1 MGSTDD
7 ATTSNADVSAPSA
20 GSGWFPC
27 PYCGEKQNAGTSQ
40 CSSCSGLFE
49 PLSRQATQNHMGP
62 WQVRDASAPFTPGCS
77 YATIRRMAQR
87 GKIAPD
93 AVLRG
98 PTTRQFWMVASEIP
112 GVAHLLGRC
121 HACKGEASA
130 DAFSCDHCGAAFP
143 TPEDRQS
150 LGLAPVR
157 LLPGQ
162 APPALV
168 ARSASPAESPP
179 IAPAGAAPPTAFAA
193 LVRNAAASRTSPRP
207 SEPSE
212 LAPASLGS
220 APPRVEPSP
229 ASSAPDYSR
238 ALRASNRR
246 VSALKMA
253 VIALAVVNAVL
264 IIVAVAALLSGG
276 APDGAGA
283 GAQENA
289 QTSE

>member
-7 ATTSNADVSAPSA
+7 AQTGNAEAAATSA
-20 GSGWFPC
+20 GGGWFPC
-27 PYCGEKQNAGTSQ
+27 PYCGEKQSAGTSE

-62 WQVRDASAPFTPGCS
+62 WQVRDAEAPFTPGCS
-77 YATIRRMAQR
+77 YATIKRMAQR

-93 AVLRG
+93 AVMRG
-98 PTTRQFWMVASEIP
+98 PTTRQFWMVATEIP

-121 HACKGEASA
+121 HACKREASA

-168 ARSASPAESPP
+168 ARSASPAQ
-179 IAPAGAAPPTAFAA
+179 APAPAPASSSPTAFTA
-193 LVRNAAASRTSPRP
+193 LVRNAARSSTAPRP

-220 APPRVEPSP
+220 APPVV
-229 ASSAPDYSR
+229 ASAPSSSTTDYSR

-246 VSALKMA
+246 VSALKTA

-264 IIVAVAALLSGG
+264 IIVAVSALLSGG
-276 APDGAGA
+276 APGGADA
-283 GAQENA
+283 GAQETA
-289 QTSE
+289 ETSE